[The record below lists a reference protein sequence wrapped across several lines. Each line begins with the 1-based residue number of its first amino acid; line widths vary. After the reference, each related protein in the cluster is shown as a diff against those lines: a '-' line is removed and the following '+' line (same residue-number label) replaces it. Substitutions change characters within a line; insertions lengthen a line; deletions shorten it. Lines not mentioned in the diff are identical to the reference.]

1 MKGKAANTKGQ
12 ITVNSLVSF
21 VETTL
26 PELTFKKWGY
36 EQIPQKSLVGED
48 FAIGMR

>member
-1 MKGKAANTKGQ
+1 M
-12 ITVNSLVSF
+12 VSF
-21 VETTL
+21 VESTL

-48 FAIGMR
+48 FPFAMK